1 MQSKVG
7 KRIMPRILALLI
19 VGHLVGWQEDNRW
32 VRVDAEGFAKCPTV
46 ISGAVDA
53 GHVDSVL
60 VRFVEADPIGLQL
73 SAMGA
78 PRRKE
83 LDGPGF
89 VSKHHLVIIIVNATV
104 ERPIAQLVRL
114 LPIPVVELVGE
125 KFTRP
130 EAMDVLEDRL
140 PWQGNVL
147 ATL

>member
-1 MQSKVG
+1 
-7 KRIMPRILALLI
+7 
-19 VGHLVGWQEDNRW
+19 
-32 VRVDAEGFAKCPTV
+32 
-46 ISGAVDA
+46 
-53 GHVDSVL
+53 
-60 VRFVEADPIGLQL
+60 
-73 SAMGA
+73 MGA

-89 VSKHHLVIIIVNATV
+89 VTKYHLVIIVVNATV

-140 PWQGNVL
+140 PGQGNVL